1 MNLTDISILA
11 VVPARGGSKS
21 IPRKNLCQINGVSL
35 VGKAACIVNSIPWIN
50 FAVISTDDEEIAE
63 EGIKY
68 GLSAPFKRPVELSGD
83 TATSVDMWKHAWTE
97 SELFYGARFDISVLL
112 EPTSPLRTVDDV
124 KKTVLKLLSGN
135 HSSAAT
141 VSLTPAHF
149 TPQKTLTVEDGII
162 DFYHSMGSQHSLR
175 QSIPKY
181 YHRNGLCYA
190 VTRDQ
195 LFNKN
200 RIIDNET
207 AAIVI
212 ERNVV
217 NIDEPFELE
226 LAEWLINKN
235 PV

>member
-68 GLSAPFKRPVELSGD
+68 GLSAPFRRPVELSGD

>member
-1 MNLTDISILA
+1 
-11 VVPARGGSKS
+11 
-21 IPRKNLCQINGVSL
+21 
-35 VGKAACIVNSIPWIN
+35 
-50 FAVISTDDEEIAE
+50 
-63 EGIKY
+63 
-68 GLSAPFKRPVELSGD
+68 
-83 TATSVDMWKHAWTE
+83 MWKHAWTE

-124 KKTVLKLLSGN
+124 KKTVLKLLNGN

-149 TPQKTLTVEDGII
+149 TPQKTLTVENEII

-200 RIIDNET
+200 RILDNET